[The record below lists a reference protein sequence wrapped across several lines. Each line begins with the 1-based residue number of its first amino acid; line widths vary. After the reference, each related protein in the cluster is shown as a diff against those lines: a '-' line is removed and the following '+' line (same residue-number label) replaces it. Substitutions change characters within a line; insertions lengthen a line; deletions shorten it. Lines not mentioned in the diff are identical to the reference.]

1 MPWLEEV
8 EEEEAPGRASW
19 DRCPRHGVG
28 CPDTWSPAR
37 EEDACFSKMVDSEQ
51 LSLARGSDR
60 GRRRPRSMSS
70 ERREGCGVCKQS
82 KVEDLRRRRRQ
93 LNRAVLEVRV
103 DVVGPRFL
111 SDLAKGLGAKLRQ
124 LVSVWPQPA
133 GASVLQNGRARERWT
148 KLGSTVCGTSV
159 AEVRVLTKHEPMVEQ
174 G

>member
-1 MPWLEEV
+1 
-8 EEEEAPGRASW
+8 
-19 DRCPRHGVG
+19 
-28 CPDTWSPAR
+28 
-37 EEDACFSKMVDSEQ
+37 MVDSEQ